1 MLFHT
6 GYEPYFE
13 VVRGKV
19 FLNYLIE
26 RLKWPAACE
35 ANFSEAEGGDTW
47 ETLDVDSILT
57 FDGCSIDVLGKSSC
71 GHECR
76 TSPATDPLARRLI
89 PYPCLGRC

>member
-19 FLNYLIE
+19 FLNCLIE

-35 ANFSEAEGGDTW
+35 ANFREAEGGDTW
-47 ETLDVDSILT
+47 ETLDVDSILK
-57 FDGCSIDVLGKSSC
+57 FDGCSIDVPGKSSC
-71 GHECR
+71 SLEDNNYVVAMSVGLHL
-76 TSPATDPLARRLI
+76 PLIHSLV
-89 PYPCLGRC
+89 G